1 MDQVDAR
8 EWGRRQAARSPQWSE
23 AKWRRVSLILGV
35 RFLPEAD
42 EDTARA
48 LPSRIDAEAT
58 GAQTRDAAN
67 LRDAA

>member
-42 EDTARA
+42 EDAAGIAPVT
-48 LPSRIDAEAT
+48 IDMEAT
-58 GAQTRDAAN
+58 GARIQDAAN